1 MVTALST
8 QKEKIADK
16 IFTYRR
22 DVLFKVMCNAS
33 VQVATSLAI
42 GLFCQLVQLVCA
54 SNTWTIIE
62 ESYV

>member
-54 SNTWTIIE
+54 SNT
-62 ESYV
+62 